1 MTLAAKFA
9 KRLVRRDVLGLDI
22 GSGIVRSGLARG
34 GVSEHLVVARHHP
47 TLRTAFADRTGLSQ
61 LFRHIVCRLFV
72 VGFPP
77 LRTR

>member
-1 MTLAAKFA
+1 MSLATKLT
-9 KRLVRRDVLGLDI
+9 KRFVRRDVLGL
-22 GSGIVRSGLARG
+22 GVRGGVVRSGLARG
-34 GVSEHLVVARHHP
+34 DVSQHLVIAGHHP
-47 TLRTAFADRTGLSQ
+47 TLRATLADRTGLSQ